1 MLVVTVAVIEPMKRS
16 ILTLVLMAAVFPA
29 AAEVKNDYPTAARAD
44 YVFGCM
50 ASNGQTQQMLQK
62 CSCSIDAI
70 ASILPYEKYIQSETI
85 MRMRLVG
92 GEKTA
97 MFKDSPWMKATIDEL
112 KLAQAEAELRCF

>member
-1 MLVVTVAVIEPMKRS
+1 MKR
-16 ILTLVLMAAVFPA
+16 IALTLVLMTAVFPA
-29 AAEVKNDYPTAARAD
+29 AAGEVKNDYPTAARAD

-50 ASNGQTQQMLQK
+50 ASSGQTQQMLQK

-70 ASILPYEKYIQSETI
+70 ASILPYEKYVQSETI
-85 MRMRLVG
+85 LRMRQLG

>member
-1 MLVVTVAVIEPMKRS
+1 MLVVTVAVIEPMK
-16 ILTLVLMAAVFPA
+16 IIALTLILMAAVFPA